1 MAADAEFVA
10 APGFM
15 EGRSFI
21 GPDGFATFVSRWT
34 EDFEGLIDA
43 GDDRVV
49 GSFRQFGIGKE
60 SGAAVEQEYFIVYDV
75 ADRHWS
81 GCGHFLTAGRP
92 SKPPGCGSR
101 RCRRRT

>member
-1 MAADAEFVA
+1 
-10 APGFM
+10 M

-75 ADRHWS
+75 ADRQLVRMRA
-81 GCGHFLTAGRP
+81 FLDRGQALEAAGLRE
-92 SKPPGCGSR
+92 
-101 RCRRRT
+101 